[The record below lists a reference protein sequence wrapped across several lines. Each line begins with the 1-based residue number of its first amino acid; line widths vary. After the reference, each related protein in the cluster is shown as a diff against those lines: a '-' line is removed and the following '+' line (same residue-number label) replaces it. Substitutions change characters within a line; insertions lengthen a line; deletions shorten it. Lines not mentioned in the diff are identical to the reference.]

1 MLYGVEKSNI
11 NDEIQVFYFL
21 KGSKKMSVCVYDGFS
36 TKQLVDMSVSV
47 ATKRVAALY
56 RVSTKKQVS
65 EQEDIPMQKQACAE
79 FINSQGWVLVK
90 EFVEKGISG
99 FKVSADDRDILQ
111 DLKES
116 ALRKEFDILLVFM
129 FDRLGRRDDETPF
142 IVEWFVKQ
150 GIEVWSVKEGQQ
162 RFENHVDK
170 LMNYLRFWQA
180 NGESVKTSERVK
192 TRLAQLTAEGKFTG
206 GVIPF
211 GYKQI
216 PTGEVNRKGVPKK
229 QLIID
234 EKEAEIVKMIFSKSV
249 HEGYGSHRL
258 AEYLNQLGIK
268 THNGADFQSNS
279 VNRILKNRLYC
290 GYFVSKETV
299 SPKQEHLVIIDENI
313 FDMAQDIIEQRKNR
327 NDKKS
332 HVAMRT
338 KGESLFSGNLICGH
352 CGTRLVATK
361 SNYKTHVIGGVPV
374 REGRRTYI
382 CYHRSRKLNDCDGQS
397 VYQAWK
403 VEETV
408 LKIVRMYL
416 DKIKRTPQE
425 RALETKFEK
434 SIKDKKQEVK
444 RLKKIISN
452 LEEQLVTL
460 STEIGKALIGTS
472 EFTTDVLKISIDK
485 TTKDLEEN
493 RSALKKCENEVE
505 NSSDMLSKLDFYYSQ
520 FISWADEFDKASIE
534 RKKMI
539 ISQLF
544 SSITVSRGYKIEAV
558 LNTTYQQFFE

>member
-1 MLYGVEKSNI
+1 
-11 NDEIQVFYFL
+11 
-21 KGSKKMSVCVYDGFS
+21 MSVCVYNGLS
-36 TKQLVDMSVSV
+36 TVKQLGDQIDI
-47 ATKRVAALY
+47 ATKRVATLY
-56 RVSTKKQVS
+56 RVSTLKQVS
-65 EQEDIPMQKQACAE
+65 EQDDIPMQKQACTE
-79 FINSQGWVLVK
+79 FISQQGWVLVK
-90 EFVEKGISG
+90 EYVEKGISG

-111 DLKES
+111 DIKEA
-116 ALRKEFDILLVFM
+116 ALRKEFDVLLIFM
-129 FDRLGRRDDETPF
+129 FDRLGRREDETPF

-150 GIEVWSVKEGQQ
+150 GIEVWSVREGQQ
-162 RFENHVDK
+162 RFETHVDK

-180 NGESVKTSERVK
+180 SGESIKTAERVR
-192 TRLAQLTAEGKFTG
+192 TRLSQLTAEGKFTG

-216 PTGEVNRKGVPKK
+216 PTGEFNKKGVPKK
-229 QLIID
+229 QLVID
-234 EKEAEIVKMIFSKSV
+234 EKEAEIVKMVFSKSV

-258 AEYLNQLGIK
+258 ASYLNSLELK
-268 THNGADFQSNS
+268 THNGADFQSNF
-279 VNRILKNRLYC
+279 VTRMLKNRLYC
-290 GYFVSKETV
+290 GYFVSKDTV
-299 SPKQEHLVIIDENI
+299 SPKQEHLAIIDENI
-313 FDMAQDIIEQRKNR
+313 FDMAQDIIGQRKNR
-327 NDKKS
+327 SDKKS

-361 SNYKTHVIGGVPV
+361 SNYKTHVVGGVPV

-382 CYHRSRKLNDCDGQS
+382 CYHRSRRLNDCDGQS

-403 VEETV
+403 VEEIV

-434 SIKDKKQEVK
+434 SINERKQEIR
-444 RLKKIISN
+444 RLKKIISD

-460 STEIGKALIGTS
+460 STEIGKALIGRS
-472 EFTTDVLKISIDK
+472 EFTADMLKISIDN

-493 RSALKKCENEVE
+493 KSALAKCENEVE

-520 FISWADEFDKASIE
+520 FVGWADEFDKASIE

-539 ISQLF
+539 VSQMF
-544 SSITVSRGYKIEAV
+544 SSITISRGYKIEAV

>member
-1 MLYGVEKSNI
+1 MKFKF
-11 NDEIQVFYFL
+11 FYFL
-21 KGSKKMSVCVYDGFS
+21 KGSKKMSVCVYNGFS
-36 TKQLVDMSVSV
+36 TAKQLGDQIDI
-47 ATKRVAALY
+47 ATKRVATLY
-56 RVSTKKQVS
+56 RVSTTKQVS
-65 EQEDIPMQKQACAE
+65 EQDDIPMQKQACTE
-79 FINSQGWVLVK
+79 FIDQQGWVLVK
-90 EFVEKGISG
+90 EYVEKGISG
-99 FKVSADDRDILQ
+99 FKVSAEDRDVLQ
-111 DLKES
+111 DIKEA
-116 ALRKEFDILLVFM
+116 ALRKEFDILLIFM

-142 IVEWFVKQ
+142 VVEWFIKH
-150 GIEVWSVKEGQQ
+150 GIEVWSVREGQQ

-180 NGESVKTSERVK
+180 SGESIKTSERVR
-192 TRLAQLTAEGKFTG
+192 TRLSQLTAEGKFTG

-216 PTGEVNRKGVPKK
+216 PTGEFNKKGVPQK
-229 QLIID
+229 QLVID

-258 AEYLNQLGIK
+258 ASYLNSLGLK
-268 THNGADFQSNS
+268 THNGADFQSNF
-279 VNRILKNRLYC
+279 VTRMLKNRLYC
-290 GYFVSKETV
+290 GYFVSKDTV
-299 SPKQEHLVIIDENI
+299 SPKQEHLAIIDENI
-313 FDMAQDIIEQRKNR
+313 FDMAQDIIGQRKNR

-361 SNYKTHVIGGVPV
+361 SNYKTHVVGGVPV

-382 CYHRSRKLNDCDGQS
+382 CYHRSRRLNDCDGQS

-403 VEETV
+403 VEEIV

-416 DKIKRTPQE
+416 DKIKCTPQE

-434 SIKDKKQEVK
+434 SINERKQEIR
-444 RLKKIISN
+444 RLKKIISD

-460 STEIGKALIGTS
+460 STEIGKALIGRS
-472 EFTTDVLKISIDK
+472 EFTADMLKISIDN

-493 RSALKKCENEVE
+493 KSALAKCENEVE

-520 FISWADEFDKASIE
+520 FIGWADEFDKASIE

-539 ISQLF
+539 VSQMF
-544 SSITVSRGYKIEAV
+544 SSITISRGYKIEAV

>member
-1 MLYGVEKSNI
+1 
-11 NDEIQVFYFL
+11 
-21 KGSKKMSVCVYDGFS
+21 
-36 TKQLVDMSVSV
+36 
-47 ATKRVAALY
+47 
-56 RVSTKKQVS
+56 
-65 EQEDIPMQKQACAE
+65 
-79 FINSQGWVLVK
+79 
-90 EFVEKGISG
+90 
-99 FKVSADDRDILQ
+99 
-111 DLKES
+111 
-116 ALRKEFDILLVFM
+116 
-129 FDRLGRRDDETPF
+129 
-142 IVEWFVKQ
+142 
-150 GIEVWSVKEGQQ
+150 
-162 RFENHVDK
+162 
-170 LMNYLRFWQA
+170 
-180 NGESVKTSERVK
+180 
-192 TRLAQLTAEGKFTG
+192 
-206 GVIPF
+206 
-211 GYKQI
+211 
-216 PTGEVNRKGVPKK
+216 
-229 QLIID
+229 
-234 EKEAEIVKMIFSKSV
+234 
-249 HEGYGSHRL
+249 
-258 AEYLNQLGIK
+258 
-268 THNGADFQSNS
+268 
-279 VNRILKNRLYC
+279 
-290 GYFVSKETV
+290 
-299 SPKQEHLVIIDENI
+299 
-313 FDMAQDIIEQRKNR
+313 
-327 NDKKS
+327 
-332 HVAMRT
+332 MRT

-403 VEETV
+403 VEEIV